1 MLDDVSRETQLVLED
16 FTASLLKWTQKINL
30 IGKASEEDVW
40 QRHILD
46 SLQLYALGGEGP
58 HWVDLGSGGGLPG
71 LVIAILSKEKHEC
84 RKVTMV
90 ESDQRKCAFLR
101 EMANRYKLRV
111 QVLNARIGA
120 VPPLEADILSAR
132 ALTALPT
139 LLEYTHLHRSTSGI
153 ALFPKGAKHL
163 EEIAE
168 AQKKWQFEHVVHP
181 SRTASEGVI
190 VEVGKLSH
198 V

>member
-16 FTASLLKWTQKINL
+16 FTACLLKWTQKINL
-30 IGKASEEDVW
+30 IGKASEGDVW
-40 QRHILD
+40 DRHILD
-46 SLQLYALGGEGP
+46 SLQLYALAGEGN

-71 LVIAILSKEKHEC
+71 LVIAILAKEQHEH
-84 RKVTMV
+84 RRVTLV

-101 EMANRYKLRV
+101 EMTNRYKLKV
-111 QVLNARIGA
+111 QVLNARIEA
-120 VPPLEADILSAR
+120 VPPLNADVLSAR
-132 ALTALPT
+132 ALTALPA
-139 LLEYTHLHRSTSGI
+139 LLDYTHLHRSPSGV

-168 AQKKWQFEHVVHP
+168 AQKTWQFEPVVHP